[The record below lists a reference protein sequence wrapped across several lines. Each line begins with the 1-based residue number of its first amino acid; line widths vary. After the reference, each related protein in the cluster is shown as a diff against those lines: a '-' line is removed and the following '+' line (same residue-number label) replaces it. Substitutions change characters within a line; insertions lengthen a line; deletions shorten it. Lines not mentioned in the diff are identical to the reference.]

1 MHGIL
6 LLITKYSY
14 AGIFI
19 ALSLGIVGFP
29 VPDESL
35 IAFTGFISSQG
46 KLDILLLLPVI
57 ISGTVLGITVSYFLG
72 NLSRHYASHKIPN
85 KISINAEH
93 LQKIKEFYTK
103 YGRFAL
109 LIGYFI
115 PGIRHLTA
123 LFAGINN
130 MPYRQ
135 FALFAYTG
143 ALLWVTTF
151 FTLGYWLGH
160 EWYHVIHNFLATAII
175 LVTLALFLILY
186 LRQKN

>member
-1 MHGIL
+1 MPGLL

-19 ALSLGIVGFP
+19 ALSLGIIGFP

-35 IAFTGFISSQG
+35 IAFSGFLSSQG
-46 KLDILLLLPVI
+46 KLDILFLLPVI
-57 ISGTVLGITVSYFLG
+57 FTGPALGITVSYYLG
-72 NLSRHYASHKIPN
+72 KFSGHYVSNRYCN
-85 KISINAEH
+85 KISINADH
-93 LQKIKEFYTK
+93 LQEIKEFYDK

-135 FALFAYTG
+135 FATFAYTG
-143 ALLWVTTF
+143 AILWTTTF
-151 FTLGYWLGH
+151 FTLGYWLGR
-160 EWYHVIHNFLATAII
+160 EWHYVTHGFLATAII